1 MKNKNIKS
9 EIKGLLC
16 NVEKVL
22 GKDSIQYKK
31 LDFYLDTLV
40 TVYEFNYDSE
50 KDLLEELKALLAKL
64 SKQIP
69 ELSPEQFKEKYPSI
83 SQMIVYLDEWLTN

>member
-1 MKNKNIKS
+1 MKNKNLKS
-9 EIKGLLC
+9 EIKGLLS

-22 GKDSIQYKK
+22 GKDSIQYQK
-31 LDFYLDTLV
+31 LDYILDILV
-40 TVYEFNYDSE
+40 TVYECNYDSE
-50 KDLLEELKALLAKL
+50 KDLLEESKTLLAKL

-69 ELSPEQFKEKYPSI
+69 ELSPEQFREKYPSI

>member
-1 MKNKNIKS
+1 MKNKYLKP
-9 EIKGLLC
+9 EIKALLS
-16 NVEKVL
+16 NAEKLL

-69 ELSPEQFKEKYPSI
+69 ELSPEHFKEKYPSI
-83 SQMIVYLDEWLTN
+83 SQMIAYLDEWLTD

>member
-1 MKNKNIKS
+1 MKNKNLKS
-9 EIKGLLC
+9 EIKGLLS

-22 GKDSIQYKK
+22 GKDSIQYQK
-31 LDFYLDTLV
+31 LDYILDILV
-40 TVYEFNYDSE
+40 TVYECNYDSE
-50 KDLLEELKALLAKL
+50 KDLLEESKALLAKL

-69 ELSPEQFKEKYPSI
+69 ELSPEQFREKFPSI

>member
-1 MKNKNIKS
+1 MKNKNLKS
-9 EIKGLLC
+9 EIKGLLS

-22 GKDSIQYKK
+22 GKDSIQYQE
-31 LDFYLDTLV
+31 LDYILDILV
-40 TVYEFNYDSE
+40 TVYECNYDSE
-50 KDLLEELKALLAKL
+50 KDLLEESKALLAKL

-69 ELSPEQFKEKYPSI
+69 ELSPEQFREKYPSI

>member
-1 MKNKNIKS
+1 MKNKNLKS
-9 EIKGLLC
+9 EIKGLLS

-22 GKDSIQYKK
+22 GKDSIQYQK
-31 LDFYLDTLV
+31 LDYILDILV
-40 TVYEFNYDSE
+40 TVYECNYDSE
-50 KDLLEELKALLAKL
+50 KDLLEESKALLAKL

>member
-1 MKNKNIKS
+1 MKNKNLKP
-9 EIKGLLC
+9 EIKALLS
-16 NVEKVL
+16 NAEKVL

-50 KDLLEELKALLAKL
+50 KDLLEESKALLAKL
-64 SKQIP
+64 SKEIP
-69 ELSPEQFKEKYPSI
+69 ELSPEQFREKYPSI
-83 SQMIVYLDEWLTN
+83 SQMIAYLDEWLTN